1 MGVAARL
8 DLNGAT
14 PAVPRYATYLGGTSD
29 DLGHGVAMKVA
40 GLVYLTGYTRSANF
54 PITAGAYQGTLRG
67 ARDAFAAKGRLL
79 TRALVVSKTVE
90 WNRITP
96 NPPQVFQICVTG
108 PSYPTPTATDTP
120 TVTPTATAVTPCYFA
135 DVEPNADHS
144 NPALCDGDVDI
155 ADVQRIAGC
164 WNQPLGAD
172 CLPGLD
178 LDRSGVIDILDVIM
192 DANEW
197 GWRALPPRQR
207 PSLAFGWRRGVR

>member
-29 DLGHGVAMKVA
+29 DLGHGVAMTVA

-96 NPPQVFQICVTG
+96 NPAQVFQICVTG
-108 PSYPTPTATDTP
+108 PSYPTPNCNRRANGDTHRNRRD
-120 TVTPTATAVTPCYFA
+120 TLLLRRRRT
-135 DVEPNADHS
+135 
-144 NPALCDGDVDI
+144 
-155 ADVQRIAGC
+155 QRRPQ
-164 WNQPLGAD
+164 QPGPL
-172 CLPGLD
+172 
-178 LDRSGVIDILDVIM
+178 
-192 DANEW
+192 
-197 GWRALPPRQR
+197 
-207 PSLAFGWRRGVR
+207 